1 MKGDEKMQFYQVPE
15 WLFIIYDTHFE
26 CGDFRPTIKSGIPFA
41 TKEEAE
47 KYATEFVNNVD
58 DNKMLFT
65 VIPAV
70 QEMCIGYNP
79 KRVSILY
86 TGRPEISTGS
96 VKTLQADTNKPV
108 KWSVESSC
116 DACISYDFNGNKIKI
131 KCLNDAYVGETI
143 TVKAEIDDFV
153 NTCVLTIVK

>member
-1 MKGDEKMQFYQVPE
+1 MQFYQVPE

-41 TKEEAE
+41 TREEAE

-58 DNKMLFT
+58 DNKMLFA
-65 VIPAV
+65 VIPAT

-79 KRVSILY
+79 RRIPILY

-96 VKTLQADTNKPV
+96 VKTLRADTNKPV
-108 KWSVESSC
+108 KWSVESNHDDYVRYDYDGNSIRIRC
-116 DACISYDFNGNKIKI
+116 YEDACI
-131 KCLNDAYVGETI
+131 GETI
-143 TVKAEIDDFV
+143 TVKAEVDDFV